1 MPKMISDEMLHAYA
15 IVHAYAIEA
24 APDEIGHV
32 LKERY
37 EGLTDR
43 VALYV
48 PFMPGERDGFWRATI
63 DAVRQT
69 G

>member
-1 MPKMISDEMLHAYA
+1 MPKMISDEML
-15 IVHAYAIEA
+15 HAYAIEA

-48 PFMPGERDGFWRATI
+48 PFMPGKRDGFWRATI